1 MAAEKEPTVSEYAAE
16 GGKAR
21 ANALTREQRREIARK
36 AAITRWQR
44 EGYTVPVQA
53 TYGAPERPLRIGT
66 IEIPCYVLVDGRR
79 VLAQR
84 GLQTSVGMSRSGGKP
99 GARRLAQFLATLGA
113 KGLDVND
120 LIARINNPIRFVPPH
135 GGNVADGYEATILT
149 DICDV
154 VLEARRQGKIL
165 LPRQEHIADACGI
178 LIRAFAKVGIIALV
192 DEATGYQD
200 ARARD
205 SLARILEAFIAKD
218 LRKWV
223 KTFPAEFYKEMFRL
237 RKWDFSE
244 TSGARPAVVGHL
256 TNDLVYRRLAPGVLD
271 ELRRL
276 ISRDEKGRLKT
287 HLHRRLTEDIGHP
300 RLREHLA
307 AVVALMKA
315 STNWDQFMRAIDRA
329 LPVYGKTMLLAMD
342 YEAKAATA

>member
-1 MAAEKEPTVSEYAAE
+1 MKEDKESTLHEYASD
-16 GGKAR
+16 GGRAR

-53 TYGAPERPLRIGT
+53 TYGAPDRPLRIGEV
-66 IEIPCYVLVDGRR
+66 EIPCYVLADGRR

-84 GLQTSVGMSRSGGKP
+84 GLQTSIGMSRSGGRP
-99 GARRLAQFLATLGA
+99 GARRLAQFLASLGA

-120 LIARINNPIRFVPPH
+120 LIARINTPIRFIPPH
-135 GGNVADGYEATILT
+135 GGNVADGYEATILP

-154 VLEARRQGKIL
+154 ILEAKRLGKIL

-178 LIRAFAKVGIIALV
+178 LVRAFAKIGIIALV

-205 SLARILEAFIAKD
+205 SLARILEAFIAKE

-244 TSGARPAVVGHL
+244 NSGARPAVVGHL

-276 ISRDEKGRLKT
+276 TPRDEKGRLKT
-287 HLHRRLTEDIGHP
+287 HFHRRLTEDIGNP

-315 STNWDQFMRAIDRA
+315 STHWEQFMRAIDRA
-329 LPVYGKTMLLAMD
+329 LPVYGRTLPLPLDYDAM
-342 YEAKAATA
+342 EATA